1 MIFKHCA
8 FRNVAFYRDD
18 DTVDVPEF
26 SDYDGDYGSSQ
37 QDYGITSN
45 YSTLMSNSGQ
55 GVKVK
60 EIQVD
65 QEEIKKIDDVDTGAA
80 LKGEH
85 SMVIQTELIF

>member
-1 MIFKHCA
+1 
-8 FRNVAFYRDD
+8 
-18 DTVDVPEF
+18 
-26 SDYDGDYGSSQ
+26 
-37 QDYGITSN
+37 
-45 YSTLMSNSGQ
+45 MSNTGQ

-85 SMVIQTELIF
+85 SMVIQTDFH